1 MPHIV
6 LEYSQN
12 LIAHVNVPQ
21 LLTDLHTA
29 LGAQPDID
37 LKKIKTRALV
47 LADSVVKDNE
57 YGQGQMLHVT
67 VSVLEG
73 RSVELRKQYGSVL
86 YDILKAAKPDKFPDC
101 ALTLEVREMTRETY
115 FM

>member
-21 LLTDLHTA
+21 LLTDLHQA
-29 LGAQPDID
+29 LAAQPDMDIQR
-37 LKKIKTRALV
+37 IKTRALV
-47 LADSVVKDNE
+47 LANFVVKDRDHGE
-57 YGQGQMLHVT
+57 GHMLHVT

-73 RSVELRKQYGSVL
+73 RSEELRKQYGQAL
-86 YDILKAAKPDKFPDC
+86 YDVLKKAQPEKYPDC
-101 ALTLEVREMTRETY
+101 AVTLEVREMTRATY

>member
-21 LLTDLHTA
+21 LLNDLHQA

-47 LADSVVKDNE
+47 LANSVVKDRDFNE
-57 YGQGQMLHVT
+57 GQMMHVT

-73 RSVELRKQYGSVL
+73 RSVELRKQYGAVL
-86 YDILKAAKPDKFPDC
+86 YDILKCAVPSQFPEC
-101 ALTLEVREMTRETY
+101 ALTLEVREMVRDTY